1 MWITEKIMKNYKL
14 SLIAVACAS
23 ALTPLHSFAE
33 TDGHFKANN
42 DVDTITVV
50 GTQHQLVLDS
60 GLATKSDM
68 SLMQTPAPVVVVSSE
83 LIKEQGAD
91 DLQDILRNIS
101 GVTQAGNNYGIG
113 DNLAIRGLG
122 VNYTYD
128 GMYGGAGLGNV
139 FNPTRSLTNVESVEV
154 LKGPATG
161 LYGMGSAGGII
172 NLIEKKPQFA
182 PSHSVDVEIGQWN
195 TRSVAIDTTAGLTD
209 DLAYRLVAKTA
220 RSDGYRNVGQDRDEV
235 YGSLKY
241 QLTEDQDVLLSA
253 AYIKDAIKVDSIGD
267 PVRIYNA
274 ASANGKPAGEATV
287 ADLMPGTANLTEA
300 QRQQLMDTM
309 SNSDGL
315 TPHNIG
321 NANLVSPMAKANE
334 GEELRLKLTHNINF
348 TDDLFLN
355 QQVQYRD
362 YESGFVRQTGAY
374 NYVYYKQ
381 NKAPRAP
388 LVEND
393 VLYPFAARRQE
404 YRKVAAHEQ
413 SWQYFADLHY
423 HFDLGSISNELL
435 LNANFEDRNV
445 RLKQSSI
452 YDADKVIK
460 DKASGKV
467 TYQGSLPYIYDINNP
482 NWGSGNF
489 EDYDP
494 LITSNYEKGVQAWGV
509 GVQHVGYLGYGF
521 TSRVGVAFNEVSQT
535 YQHFGVDPRYRK
547 SAAEPTPEADTKD
560 NGITYNLGL
569 SYMPID
575 DLSFFINY
583 AKGRTAY
590 SVTGSIK
597 GNEDDRKDSES
608 ISYDLGMRVKSF
620 DDQMLTSLVLFD
632 TRRTNLRYNNPDYED
647 GVSGPE
653 VEKYFYDGE
662 ERTQGVELDM
672 NAFIGDKWKVNLN
685 ALYQEARDRKDPN
698 SKSYDTRQKGIPRVT
713 AGAWVTYGADWFP
726 LQNPLNISL
735 GGQYV
740 GERSVAA
747 KPFRIPDA
755 YLPSYTVVDTGLS
768 YGQDNWQLQLNI
780 NNLFNERYYSKAM
793 YAGGMPGEERNA
805 TLNFN
810 YKL

>member
-1 MWITEKIMKNYKL
+1 MKKHNL
-14 SLIAVACAS
+14 SRIAVACA
-23 ALTPLHSFAE
+23 AAFMPLHLFAAI
-33 TDGHFKANN
+33 DGHSTTKS

-50 GTQHQLVLDS
+50 GSKPQLILDS
-60 GLATKSDM
+60 GTATKSEM
-68 SLMQTPAPVVVVSSE
+68 SLMQTPAAVVVVSSE

-113 DNLAIRGLG
+113 DNLVIRGLG

-172 NLIEKKPQFA
+172 NLIEKKPQFT
-182 PSHSVDVEIGQWN
+182 PSHSVDVEVGQWN
-195 TRSVAIDTTAGLTD
+195 SRSVAVDTTAGITD

-241 QLTEDQDVLLSA
+241 LLTDDQDIVLSA
-253 AYIKDAIKVDSIGD
+253 AYVKDAIKVDSIGD
-267 PVRIYNA
+267 PVRIYHA
-274 ASANGKPAGEATV
+274 ASANGNPAGEATA
-287 ADLMPGTANLTEA
+287 ADLMPGFANLTPA
-300 QRQQLMDTM
+300 QQQQLMDTM
-309 SNSDGL
+309 SNNDGL
-315 TPHNIG
+315 KPHNIG
-321 NANLVSPMAKANE
+321 DTNLVSPMAKANE
-334 GEELRLKLTHNINF
+334 GEELRLKLSHTINF

-362 YESGFVRQTGAY
+362 YKSGFVRQTGAY
-374 NYVYYKQ
+374 NYVYFKK

-388 LVEND
+388 LIEND
-393 VLYPFAARRQE
+393 VLYPYAARRQE
-404 YRKVAAHEQ
+404 YRKVDAHEK

-423 HFDLGSISNELL
+423 HFDLGTISNELL
-435 LNANFEDRNV
+435 LNANFEDRNI

-460 DKASGKV
+460 DRATGNV
-467 TYQGSLPYIYDINNP
+467 TYQGRLPYIYDISNP
-482 NWGSGNF
+482 NWGAGSF

-494 LITSNYEKGVQAWGV
+494 LVTSNYEKGVKAWGV

-521 TSRVGVAFNEVSQT
+521 TSRVGIAFNQVAQT

-547 SAAEPTPEADTKD
+547 SASQPRPEADTKD
-560 NGITYNLGL
+560 NGMTYNIGL

-575 DLSFFINY
+575 DLSFFVNH

-590 SVTGSIK
+590 SMTGSIK
-597 GNEDDRKDSES
+597 GDGEDRKDSES
-608 ISYDLGMRVKSF
+608 ISYDVGMRVKGF
-620 DDQMLTSLVLFD
+620 DDQMLASLVLFD
-632 TRRTNLRYNNPDYED
+632 TRRTNLRYGNPDYED
-647 GVSGPE
+647 GVSGPN
-653 VEKYFYDGE
+653 VEKYFNDGA
-662 ERTQGVELDM
+662 ERTQGVELDINAVLGEQWRM
-672 NAFIGDKWKVNLN
+672 NAN
-685 ALYQEARDRKDPN
+685 ALYQEARDRKNPN
-698 SKSYDTRQKGIPRVT
+698 SKSYDTLQKGVPRVT
-713 AGAWVTYGADWFP
+713 AGAWVTYAAEWFS
-726 LQNPLNISL
+726 LQNPLNVSL

-747 KPFRIPDA
+747 ASFGIPDA
-755 YLPSYTVVDTGLS
+755 YLPSYTVVDTGVS
-768 YGQDNWQLQLNI
+768 YGQDNWLLQLNV
-780 NNLFNERYYSKAM
+780 NNLLNERYYSKAM
-793 YAGGMPGEERNA
+793 FAGGMPGEERNA
-805 TLNFN
+805 TLKVS